1 METQLEV
8 TIRSELRPGDMGW
21 IVYRQGL
28 LYAQEYGWDMRFE
41 ALVATIVAQF
51 IEHYDPAYERCWLAE
66 LNGEIVGSVM
76 LVKQSD
82 TVAKLRL
89 LLVEP
94 KARGHQIGARLV
106 NECIQFARQAGYQK
120 ITLWTNNVLLAARRL
135 YQKAGF
141 QIVREEPNRS
151 FGPELIGET
160 WELVL

>member
-1 METQLEV
+1 METQPEV

-28 LYAQEYGWDMRFE
+28 LYAEEYGWDMRFE

-51 IEHYDPAYERCWLAE
+51 IEHYDPAHERCWLAE

-160 WELVL
+160 WELAL